1 MRAKATALLLVLVLT
16 IAQPGLGLAFAGGT
30 APDAS
35 SDDSAP
41 WWTTWSSDSDHD
53 GVHDLLEQRALE
65 APSASTPLDI
75 VVDYSR
81 AVRPADVA
89 ALEALGLHVQY
100 VSRYVDAVLGSAP
113 SGLLGH
119 LSGLPGVVMVEAQG
133 EGVPVLAS
141 AGPSV
146 GLDKVHQELGCT
158 GRGVTIAVLDTGMRG
173 THVSLDD
180 LDDNPLTDDPKITV
194 FYDAFANTTATP
206 YDSGTHGTWTAS
218 IAAGTGGGTPN
229 VGGAP
234 GAHLVGVR
242 AGSESSFP
250 ESTALRAMEWTIDHR
265 KEYNISVMSI
275 SWGIVLGGPADHNG
289 NSAISRA
296 ADRAVEAGMSV
307 VVAAGNTALS
317 ATVTAPGDARLVV
330 TVGSVNDNHHLSSF
344 SSEGPTSD
352 GRTKPD
358 VCAPGESV
366 TGATSTS
373 DNGWYTG
380 DGTSASAPLVG
391 GLIACMLE
399 ANPDLTPAQV
409 KQVLHETSEHNTAL
423 STKYLMTP
431 NNGYGWGVVDAIGAV
446 LRAKDLR
453 APHVILPDSINAG
466 EDVDVE
472 VRGSYTRTAH
482 TDRGQDGR
490 SPLGEDD
497 VELTVTV
504 PSDWTRPTGATY
516 TMDGTSLK
524 PTVVPDPIAQSG
536 NVWRIHVT
544 FRVRT
549 GVSATV
555 TAYPTVKFTTRSPLS
570 VDGSTY
576 NMTARE
582 ALNTMQGALATEWF
596 SVGGNTPPTI
606 QVVEPAAGTQYADA
620 SFTIKWTDTD
630 PDDNA
635 LVTLY
640 SDTDT
645 DPSAGLVEIATGI
658 AEDPDGEGDTF
669 SWDTS
674 TLQAGATYYVRATI
688 DDGANPVASSYSPG
702 TITVRHTGNVPP
714 TVEVLTPGAQGA
726 TADRSYVIQY
736 VARDP
741 DNTARVDLFWDVDA
755 DGYDGV
761 SIVTGLAEA
770 DGPGQYTWDT
780 TSQPDG
786 AIRWVYSVVTDP
798 TNTPARAYS
807 LGPLTIDHQVGPTVL
822 NHSPVGTG
830 VAVDEPVRITFSTD
844 MDQASVEAALRIVP
858 YQPGSISWIGD
869 TMKYAPDHGWTP
881 STTYTVN
888 VAGTAKDA
896 SGREM
901 GSDYGWQ
908 FTTGKGQVG
917 PIEPSV
923 TIVSPHEGDIVV
935 GDVWVE
941 GTSRNL
947 GTGGVVDV
955 RIDGGPWQQASGDE
969 QWTLRWD
976 STVAPDGR
984 HAIYARGVDSEGN
997 VSPLTSVNVTSENV
1011 ANLPPVVSPVPDATV
1026 VAGSTL
1032 DIQVVA
1038 SDPNGDALRYS
1049 DTTPLF
1055 EIDPMTGL
1063 VSFRPYDGQVGTYPV
1078 TVAVTDGRATAY
1090 VTFNVTVK
1098 PADEHGVLVLPA
1110 WLGPLELAILVAAAI
1125 AGIVAAVALRRSA
1138 ERKRRRAA
1146 AHKVKVASKAS
1157 GSKGEPT

>member
-1 MRAKATALLLVLVLT
+1 MRAKATALLLVLVLA
-16 IAQPGLGLAFAGGT
+16 IAQPGLGCAIGGT
-30 APDAS
+30 APAAAP
-35 SDDSAP
+35 DDTAA
-41 WWTTWSSDSDHD
+41 WWTTWSSDSDRD
-53 GVHDLLEQRALE
+53 GVHDLLEQRALA
-65 APSASTPLDI
+65 APSPSTPLDL

-81 AVRPADVA
+81 AVRPSDVSG
-89 ALEALGLHVQY
+89 LEALGLQVQY
-100 VSRYVDAVLGSAP
+100 VSRYADAVLGSAP
-113 SGLLGH
+113 AGLLGR
-119 LSGLPGVVMVEAQG
+119 LCAVPDVVMLEAQG
-133 EGVPVLAS
+133 VGVPVLAS

-146 GLDKVHQELGCT
+146 GLDKAHQELGYT
-158 GRGVTIAVLDTGMRG
+158 GNGVTIAVLDTGMRG

-180 LDDNPLTDDPKITV
+180 LDDNPVTDDPKIVV
-194 FYDAFANTTATP
+194 FYDAYANQTAAP
-206 YDSGTHGTWTAS
+206 YDSGAHGTWTAS
-218 IAAGTGGGTPN
+218 IAAGTGGGTTN

-234 GAHLVGVR
+234 GARLVGVR

-289 NSAISRA
+289 NSAISRT
-296 ADRAVEAGMSV
+296 ADRAVQSGMSV

-317 ATVTAPGDARLVV
+317 ATVTAPGDARNVV
-330 TVGSVNDNHHLSSF
+330 TVGSVNDNHHLSTF

-366 TGATSTS
+366 TGASSTS

-391 GLIACMLE
+391 GLIACMME

-409 KQVLHETSEHNTAL
+409 KQILHETSEHNTAL

-431 NNGYGWGVVDAIGAV
+431 NNGYGWGVVDAVGAV

-466 EDVDVE
+466 EDVPVE
-472 VRGSYTRTAH
+472 VRGSYTRTQH

-504 PSDWTRPTGATY
+504 PSDWDRPTGATY

-524 PTVVPDPIAQSG
+524 PTVVPDPISQSG
-536 NVWRIHVT
+536 SVWRIHVT

-549 GVSATV
+549 GVSAPV

-570 VDGSTY
+570 VEGATY

-582 ALNTMQGALATEWF
+582 ALNTMQGTLATEWF
-596 SVGGNTPPTI
+596 SVGGNVPPTI
-606 QVVEPAAGTQYADA
+606 QVIEPAAGTQYADA

-635 LVTLY
+635 LVSLY
-640 SDTDT
+640 SDTDA
-645 DPSAGLVEIATGI
+645 DPSAGLVLIASGI
-658 AEDPDGEGDTF
+658 AEDPDGEGDAY

-674 TLQAGATYYVRATI
+674 TLQAGSAYYVRATV
-688 DDGANPVASSYSPG
+688 DDGSNPVASSYSAG
-702 TITVRHTGNVPP
+702 TITVRHTGNAPP
-714 TVEVLTPGAQGA
+714 TVEVLKPDAQGD

-736 VARDP
+736 LARDP
-741 DNTARVDLFWDVDA
+741 DDTARVDLYWDVDST
-755 DGYDGV
+755 GYDGAA
-761 SIVTGLAEA
+761 IATGLAEA
-770 DGPGQYTWDT
+770 DGPSQYTWDT
-780 TSQPDG
+780 TGQPD
-786 AIRWVYSVVTDP
+786 AAKRWVYAVVSDP
-798 TNTPARAYS
+798 TNPPARAYS
-807 LGPLTIDHQVGPTVL
+807 KGPLTIDHQSGPRVL
-822 NHSPVGTG
+822 DHSPVGTG
-830 VAVDEPVRITFSTD
+830 VAIDEPVRVTFSTD
-844 MDQASVEAALRIVP
+844 MDQASVRSALAIAP
-858 YQPGSISWIGD
+858 FQPGTVSWVGS
-869 TMKYAPDHGWTP
+869 TMRYDPGYGWAPM
-881 STTYTVN
+881 TTYAVTI
-888 VAGTAKDA
+888 AGTAKDS

-901 GSDYGWQ
+901 GTDFRWQ
-908 FTTGKGQVG
+908 FTTGDAPIG
-917 PIEPSV
+917 PTEPSV
-923 TIVSPHEGDIVV
+923 TIVSPREGDIVV

-941 GTSRNL
+941 GTSRSL

-955 RIDGGPWQQASGDE
+955 RIDGGPWQQASGNE
-969 QWTLRWD
+969 QWSLRWD
-976 STVAPDGR
+976 STADPDGR
-984 HAIYARGVDSEGN
+984 HAVYARGIDTRGH
-997 VSPLTSVNVTSENV
+997 VSPLASVNVTSENV
-1011 ANLPPVVSPVPDATV
+1011 ANLPPVAQPVPDATV
-1026 VAGSTL
+1026 VAGETL
-1032 DIQVVA
+1032 DIQVEA
-1038 SDPNGDALRYS
+1038 ADPNGDSLHYS

-1055 EIDPMTGL
+1055 EIDPTSGL
-1063 VSFRPYDGQVGTYPV
+1063 ISFRPYDGQVGTYPV

-1098 PADEHGVLVLPA
+1098 SAKEHGVLALPP
-1110 WLGPLELAILVAAAI
+1110 WLGPLQLGILVAAAI
-1125 AGIVAAVALRRSA
+1125 AGIAAAVALRRSA

-1146 AHKVKVASKAS
+1146 AHKIKVASKANIL
-1157 GSKGEPT
+1157 KGETT

>member
-1 MRAKATALLLVLVLT
+1 MRAKATALLLVAILAL
-16 IAQPGLGLAFAGGT
+16 AQPGLGRAATGM
-30 APDAS
+30 APTDAPGPA
-35 SDDSAP
+35 AP
-41 WWTTWSSDSDHD
+41 WWATWASDSDRD
-53 GVHDLLEQRALE
+53 GVHDLLEQRAVE
-65 APSASTPLDI
+65 APSPTTPLDL

-81 AVRPADVA
+81 AVLPSDVS
-89 ALEALGLHVQY
+89 ALEALGLQVQY

-113 SGLLGH
+113 AGLLGR
-119 LSGLPGVVMVEAQG
+119 LSGLPGVVMLEAQG
-133 EGVPVLAS
+133 VGVPVLAS

-146 GLDKVHQELGCT
+146 GLDKAHEELGYT

-180 LDDNPLTDDPKITV
+180 LDDNPLTDDPKIAV
-194 FYDAFANTTATP
+194 FYDAFANKSVAP
-206 YDSGTHGTWTAS
+206 YDSGEHGTWTAS

-234 GAHLVGVR
+234 GARLVGVR

-250 ESTALRAMEWTIDHR
+250 ESTALRAMEWTIDHQ
-265 KEYNISVMSI
+265 EELNISVMSI

-296 ADRAVEAGMSV
+296 ADRAVGAGMSV

-366 TGATSTS
+366 TGAMSSS

-399 ANPDLTPAQV
+399 ANPDLAPAQV
-409 KQVLHETSEHNTAL
+409 KQILHETSEHNIAL
-423 STKYLMTP
+423 SAKYLLTP
-431 NNGYGWGVVDAIGAV
+431 NNGYGWGVVDAVGAV

-453 APHVILPDSINAG
+453 APHVILPDSIKAG
-466 EDVDVE
+466 EDVAVE
-472 VRGSYTRTAH
+472 VRGSYTRTQN
-482 TDRGQDGR
+482 TDKGQDGR

-504 PSDWTRPTGATY
+504 PSEWDRPTGASY

-524 PTVVPDPIAQSG
+524 ATVVPDPISQSG
-536 NVWRIHVT
+536 DVWRIHVT

-549 GVSATV
+549 AVSAPV
-555 TAYPTVKFTTRSPLS
+555 TAYPTVKFTTASPLS
-570 VDGSTY
+570 VDGQTY
-576 NMTARE
+576 NMSARE
-582 ALNTMQGALATEWF
+582 ALNTMQGALATQRF
-596 SVGGNTPPTI
+596 SVGGDVPPTI

-620 SFTIKWTDTD
+620 GFTIKWTDTD

-635 LVTLY
+635 LVSLY

-645 DPSAGLVEIATGI
+645 DPSSGLVPIAEGI
-658 AEDPDGEGDTF
+658 AEDPDGEGDAY

-674 TLQAGATYYVRATI
+674 TLTTGSSYYVRATI
-688 DDGANPVASSYSPG
+688 DDGVNPVASSYSQG
-702 TITVRHTGNVPP
+702 TVTIKHTGNLPP

-726 TADRSYVIQY
+726 TADRSFVIQY

-741 DNTARVDLFWDVDA
+741 DSSARVDLFWDIDA
-755 DGYDGV
+755 AGFDGTF
-761 SIVTGLAEA
+761 IVTGLVEA

-780 TSQPDG
+780 SDQPDG
-786 AIRWVYSVVTDP
+786 ARRWIYAVASDAVNDP
-798 TNTPARAYS
+798 VMAYS
-807 LGPLTIDHQVGPTVL
+807 TGPLTVDHQLGPMVL
-822 NHSPVGTG
+822 DHSPVGTG
-830 VAVDEPVRITFSTD
+830 VATDEPVRVTFSTD
-844 MDQASVEAALRIVP
+844 MDQASVRSALTISP
-858 YQPGSISWIGD
+858 YQPGTVSWVGD
-869 TMKYAPDHGWTP
+869 TLRYEPGYGWAPQ
-881 STTYTVN
+881 TTYTVTI
-888 VAGTAKDA
+888 AGTAKD
-896 SGREM
+896 SNGREM
-901 GSDYGWQ
+901 GSDFGWQ
-908 FTTGKGQVG
+908 FTTGGEQPG
-917 PIEPSV
+917 PSTPSV
-923 TIVSPHEGDIVV
+923 TIVSPREGDIVV

-947 GTGGVVDV
+947 GSGGVVDV
-955 RIDGGPWQQASGDE
+955 RIDGGPWQQASGNE
-969 QWTLRWD
+969 QWSIRWD
-976 STVAPDGR
+976 STASPDGR
-984 HAIYARGVDSEGN
+984 HAIYARGVDSEGSA
-997 VSPLTSVNVTSENV
+997 SPLVSVNVTSENV
-1011 ANLPPVVSPVPDATV
+1011 ANLPPAVQPVPDATV
-1026 VAGSTL
+1026 VAGQTL
-1032 DIQVVA
+1032 DIQVEA
-1038 SDPNGDALRYS
+1038 SDPEGAALRYS

-1055 EIDPMTGL
+1055 EIDPTTGL
-1063 VSFRPYDGQVGTYPV
+1063 ISFRPYDGQVGTYPV

-1098 PADEHGVLVLPA
+1098 PEGEPWALGLPP
-1110 WLGPLELAILVAAAI
+1110 WLGPLQLAILAAAAIVGVAAA
-1125 AGIVAAVALRRSA
+1125 VAVRRSA
-1138 ERKRRRAA
+1138 ERRRRRAA
-1146 AHKVKVASKAS
+1146 AHKIKVASKAS
-1157 GSKGEPT
+1157 GLKGEPM